1 MKAHLLT
8 GLGLAVFASIL
19 GVAAAVLSSCGIA
32 LALGTGTWCS
42 PLTWFVGSIFAMA
55 TSLVVG
61 LPMCL
66 LFRRLG
72 LERHW
77 QYVLGG
83 VLCAVPL
90 WYELAQP
97 FDSARW
103 HHAGG
108 FDSLNYLGSG
118 AFGGFFFWWF
128 SRRMRGDAQQVAGP
142 MVPKSDSGEQSEP
155 PHGSA

>member
-1 MKAHLLT
+1 MRAQIS
-8 GLGLAVFASIL
+8 LGLSLALLAAIL
-19 GVAAAVLSSCGIA
+19 GVTAASLSSCGIG

-42 PLTWFVGSIFAMA
+42 PATWFVGLIFAMIVA
-55 TSLVVG
+55 LIGG
-61 LPMCL
+61 LPMWF

-83 VLCAVPL
+83 VICALPL

-103 HHAGG
+103 QHAGG

-118 AFGGFFFWWF
+118 AFGGFFFWLLLKRVR
-128 SRRMRGDAQQVAGP
+128 SDAQ
-142 MVPKSDSGEQSEP
+142 
-155 PHGSA
+155 

>member
-1 MKAHLLT
+1 MRAQLVA
-8 GLGLAVFASIL
+8 GLSLAVIAAIL
-19 GVAAAVLSSCGIA
+19 GVTMAVLSSCGIG
-32 LALGTGTWCS
+32 LVLGTGTWCS
-42 PLTWFVGSIFAMA
+42 PLVWFVGSLLAIA
-55 TSLVVG
+55 TSLVGGV
-61 LPMCL
+61 PMWF

-83 VLCAVPL
+83 MLCALPA
-90 WYELAQP
+90 WYGLAQP

-118 AFGGFFFWWF
+118 AFGGLFFWF
-128 SRRMRGDAQQVAGP
+128 LSKQIRNDALQQDG
-142 MVPKSDSGEQSEP
+142 S
-155 PHGSA
+155 HGSVR